1 MNGKGMR
8 LLVALAALAVMTAG
22 CGRVG
27 GPPGYIDT
35 LSSGDPNRV
44 LGRYPGMADNDGLVP
59 VKVVG
64 KGIPPQTA
72 INKGQSIIMAE
83 RAAVADA
90 YRKLAERIK
99 GIYVQAYT
107 KMADDAVDY
116 DRINLETATW
126 LRGAR
131 LIKVEQL
138 DHGITAAHMEV
149 KIHVAPDHLA
159 TNRFDRQ
166 RTSSIGGNPPFRW
179 WPF

>member
-1 MNGKGMR
+1 MNRKVTGFVVV
-8 LLVALAALAVMTAG
+8 LLAVAMVMAG
-22 CGRVG
+22 CGRRG

-35 LSSGDPNRV
+35 LSAGDPDRV
-44 LGRYPGMADNDGLVP
+44 LGRYPGMADSDGMVP
-59 VKVVG
+59 VRVIG
-64 KGIPPQTA
+64 KGIPPENA

-99 GIYVQAYT
+99 GIYVQAFT
-107 KMADDAVDY
+107 KLADDSVDY

-131 LIKVEQL
+131 LIKIEQL

-149 KIHVAPDHLA
+149 NVHIAPDHLA
-159 TNRFDRQ
+159 TNRYDRRRVSAAGQ
-166 RTSSIGGNPPFRW
+166 NPPFSW
-179 WPF
+179 WPW